1 MVSAVL
7 LVPLRRDALSCL
19 AMSCPINQHHGRY
32 YQGAA
37 RVLITRC
44 GGAPRHI
51 NLRTTRRQYSATRN
65 VFTRET
71 RINTK
76 AATRQPLTPLRK
88 ATPAATSEPCP
99 EQQLITRQ
107 NRCLQGVCKCSGAS
121 VSHFVASESQCGEG
135 LVRLTTLHRSDHTSC
150 QPTSMSPHE
159 HVLQHVAE
167 QWYDVDRCA
176 LGGTFTALSTNASH
190 LVLCQKMSRDAVTW
204 KKTRHVFGF
213 VLECSRTASGWRM
226 SLSRASHQ
234 SYLSFGRCH

>member
-1 MVSAVL
+1 M
-7 LVPLRRDALSCL
+7 P
-19 AMSCPINQHHGRY
+19 CPASPGHAPSTNITGRY

-37 RVLITRC
+37 TVLITRC

-65 VFTRET
+65 VFFQET

-121 VSHFVASESQCGEG
+121 VSHFVAVEIQCGEAWFALQRFTEATTRAVNPRACPTTRG
-135 LVRLTTLHRSDHTSC
+135 RAMVRRGPLRTWWNIHSLVNQCL
-150 QPTSMSPHE
+150 
-159 HVLQHVAE
+159 A
-167 QWYDVDRCA
+167 
-176 LGGTFTALSTNASH
+176 
-190 LVLCQKMSRDAVTW
+190 
-204 KKTRHVFGF
+204 FGF
-213 VLECSRTASGWRM
+213 VPEDVA
-226 SLSRASHQ
+226 
-234 SYLSFGRCH
+234 